1 MKSKLKNLEVWF
13 KLALVVIFAL
23 LYRIAIPYP
32 ADSRQ
37 FPQLIAL
44 FALAVLAVSLILD
57 FVKKK
62 AVALD
67 AAELSDVEL
76 KGAGESAKRDGR
88 RRFYLTWVIVL
99 ISTAVGFWGGF
110 IFSIFLMFMGFAIL
124 FGKKKQFLR
133 NTGYAVLMTVLIYLT
148 FQWLMG
154 VPLLGN

>member
-1 MKSKLKNLEVWF
+1 MKSRLKNLEVWF
-13 KLALVVIFAL
+13 KLVLAAIFAL
-23 LYRIAIPYP
+23 LYRMAIPYP

-44 FALAVLAVSLILD
+44 FALAVLAVSLIFD
-57 FVKKK
+57 FTAKK
-62 AVALD
+62 ASVTD
-67 AAELSDVEL
+67 TSELSDVEL
-76 KGAGESAKRDGR
+76 KGGEEAGKKGGA

-124 FGKKKQFLR
+124 FGKRKQFLR
-133 NTGYAVLMTVLIYLT
+133 NTGYAVLMTALIYFT